1 MLVRIHYR
9 SYIVIIEL
17 NIRSFI
23 FHYLESHTTVKGS
36 YWTIACA
43 TTSVSLLPA

>member
-23 FHYLESHTTVKGS
+23 FHYLESHTTEKAELEYGF
-36 YWTIACA
+36 II
-43 TTSVSLLPA
+43 